1 MSNKWLR
8 KVEQFVVLS
17 LLFLLPTQ
25 LAYHFWPSWAF
36 VFGLRVDLLAP
47 SVYLTDIL
55 IAILFLITIATD
67 RKTLFLLLVKHKIL
81 FLLFLLFVVSNCV
94 LSTSQPESVYKWIKL
109 FEYSFCGYYFYKQQ
123 ILKLS
128 QIVRAIFYSVL
139 AFSIIGFLQ
148 FFKGGTLGGVFYYL
162 GERTFNLSTP
172 GIALVSLNGA
182 EHLRAYSTFSHPNS
196 LAGYLGASILF
207 ILLSGKLKRSVF
219 NILGLF
225 LIVACF
231 FVTFSVSAYLGMFFA
246 FSFLLITNKRLLK
259 QTILAYLL
267 FAIVGSLTLPLVSP
281 WFLKTFPLIG
291 QNISQ
296 RLDLAYIAGQLISQN
311 LLLGVGH
318 GTFIVTIPLFKG
330 IFSYSWLLQPVH
342 NIFLLVLSETGIIGL
357 LVFCYLI
364 YKTVVKLLELNKVF
378 LLIPLVF
385 IVFTGLFDHYTLTLQ
400 QNSIL
405 FSLFIGISFNAKM
418 A

>member
-36 VFGLRVDLLAP
+36 VFGLRMDLLAP
-47 SVYLTDIL
+47 SIYLTDIL

-67 RKTLFLLLVKHKIL
+67 RKTLFLLLVKHKIFLAL
-81 FLLFLLFVVSNCV
+81 FLVFVVSNCV
-94 LSTSQPESVYKWIKL
+94 LSTSLPESVYKWIKL

-123 ILKLS
+123 ILRLS
-128 QIVRAIFYSVL
+128 QIVRTIFYSVL
-139 AFSIIGFLQ
+139 VFSIIGFLQ